1 MCGNRYLCNTD
12 LKPIQLFYKVCFHNF
27 TGKKLNYLLICI
39 VGRILATAHVTGRRT
54 GIEIRGQGIG
64 SPGWGS
70 GMGVRSGRQVVSQ
83 LDERQSAVESL
94 SLLLEAALGCS
105 SLGALLLLCGLFFPV
120 LFIRLEKLHWILLLL
135 VLPSSLALWLHL
147 GGCRG
152 TLLTG
157 SPVPAMTKS
166 TLPYN
171 VNKTNKKSYLNV
183 QIFLT
188 VLLLYIWA
196 YFHLLCQPLCH
207 SLVIHRLSLPQT
219 LLWFFPLQTGERML
233 GAVSVSMCKPIA
245 TSCRGS
251 IKSE

>member
-171 VNKTNKKSYLNV
+171 VNKTNKKKLFKCGNLPHCPAFV
-183 QIFLT
+183 
-188 VLLLYIWA
+188 
-196 YFHLLCQPLCH
+196 HM
-207 SLVIHRLSLPQT
+207 SLLSLTLPATLPQPCYPQT
-219 LLWFFPLQTGERML
+219 EPSPDPPLVLPSSDGRKDAW
-233 GAVSVSMCKPIA
+233 GSV
-245 TSCRGS
+245 G
-251 IKSE
+251 

>member
-1 MCGNRYLCNTD
+1 
-12 LKPIQLFYKVCFHNF
+12 
-27 TGKKLNYLLICI
+27 
-39 VGRILATAHVTGRRT
+39 
-54 GIEIRGQGIG
+54 
-64 SPGWGS
+64 
-70 GMGVRSGRQVVSQ
+70 MGVRSGRQVVSQ

-157 SPVPAMTKS
+157 SPVPARIKS
-166 TLPYN
+166 TLPY
-171 VNKTNKKSYLNV
+171 VYQCKQNKKSYLNV

-188 VLLLYIWA
+188 VQLLYI
-196 YFHLLCQPLCH
+196 
-207 SLVIHRLSLPQT
+207 
-219 LLWFFPLQTGERML
+219 
-233 GAVSVSMCKPIA
+233 
-245 TSCRGS
+245 
-251 IKSE
+251 